1 MTWTWWD
8 IGLFFVV
15 IVVGSLVA
23 GFIETWL
30 EQRKWRK
37 EQRKRDKKDGG

>member
-30 EQRKWRK
+30 EQRRWSK
-37 EQRKRDKKDGG
+37 EQRQRDKKGGG